1 MFRKVLFLGA
11 FLVAVSSAAGKSVH
25 TRFTEWVQAHDIKFI
40 NSAHESR
47 AFDNWI
53 ENDRHIETTNFKN
66 LTYTLGHNQFSGMD
80 ETEFALFLGYDSNGI
95 SSYGVNNVRITPAQ
109 ALCITKCSKDC
120 MSQFKLEND
129 VDGYDITPAE
139 AVCTAKC
146 SKDCMNSKDGENP
159 KLRGT
164 RLYLGDIVA
173 AESVDWVKAGAVT
186 PVKNQGQCG
195 SCWSFSTT
203 GALEGAYFIRYGKLV
218 SFSEQQLVSC
228 DNRQHGGKDMGCNGG
243 LMDNAFS
250 WIEKNG
256 GLCTED
262 AYPYTSGTTKSAG
275 TCETSCTN
283 VENSQIHSF
292 ADVPAKSDD
301 DMMSALNVQPISI
314 AIQAD
319 QKDFQLYQSGVFTGS
334 CGTQLDHGVL
344 VVGYGNMN
352 GEDYY
357 RVKNS
362 WGTTWGDQ
370 GYIYLGRG
378 KQYNNGAGQ
387 CGMLLQASY
396 PTV

>member
-1 MFRKVLFLGA
+1 MFSKVLFLGA
-11 FLVAVSSAAGKSVH
+11 FLVAVSRATGKSIH
-25 TRFTEWVQAHDIKFI
+25 TRFFEWVQEHEIKFI
-40 NSAHESR
+40 NRAHEYR
-47 AFDNWI
+47 AFDNWV
-53 ENDRHIETTNFKN
+53 ENDRHIEDTNFKN
-66 LTYTLGHNQFSGMD
+66 LSYTLGHNQFSGMD
-80 ETEFALFLGYDSNGI
+80 ETEFALYMGFDN
-95 SSYGVNNVRITPAQ
+95 NNV
-109 ALCITKCSKDC
+109 
-120 MSQFKLEND
+120 
-129 VDGYDITPAE
+129 GGGAE
-139 AVCTAKC
+139 
-146 SKDCMNSKDGENP
+146 MNVH
-159 KLRGT
+159 LRGP
-164 RLYLGDIVA
+164 RLYLGEIVA

-203 GALEGAYFIRYGKLV
+203 GALEGAYFIRYGNLV

-243 LMDNAFS
+243 LMDNAFN

-262 AYPYTSGTTKSAG
+262 TYPYTSGTTKSAG

-283 VENSQIHSF
+283 VANSQIHSF
-292 ADVPAKSDD
+292 ADVPTKSDD

-314 AIQAD
+314 AIEAD
-319 QKDFQLYQSGVFTGS
+319 QKDFQLYKSGVFTGD
-334 CGTQLDHGVL
+334 CGTNLDHGVL

-396 PTV
+396 PTL